1 MEYASGELVGETI
14 YIVRNTPN
22 ITGNYQL
29 AVDKDRPYMPSADVH
44 PRALVYSGIKRKV
57 DYIGTR
63 ITFAFIRPVCAVI
76 KYRPL
81 RSEVIYYEF
90 PLRPHGRYHGIQNR
104 NEKKTRLAKR
114 HKVQNITIWSI
125 ICNGM

>member
-29 AVDKDRPYMPSADVH
+29 AVDKDRPYMPSAHVH

-57 DYIGTR
+57 EYIGTR
-63 ITFAFIRPVCAVI
+63 ITFAFIQPVCAVI
-76 KYRPL
+76 KYRSL
-81 RSEVIYYEF
+81 RREVMYYEF
-90 PLRPHGRYHGIQNR
+90 PLQPPVRRHGM
-104 NEKKTRLAKR
+104 
-114 HKVQNITIWSI
+114 QNINEQNTR
-125 ICNGM
+125 